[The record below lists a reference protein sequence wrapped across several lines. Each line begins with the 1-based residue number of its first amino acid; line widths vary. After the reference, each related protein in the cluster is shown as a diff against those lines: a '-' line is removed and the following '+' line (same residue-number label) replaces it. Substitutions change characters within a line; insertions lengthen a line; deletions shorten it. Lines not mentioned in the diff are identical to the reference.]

1 MRPAR
6 PRVMPAIALAALL
19 LILLPGVA
27 AQVFVDRPAIAFPG
41 REISGPVGAFMRVE
55 TVDTER
61 APLVDGWFLAGYDT
75 LVNLSVQNSL
85 SESWNGSFRI
95 NVTGATATPD
105 VVAIDVPPG
114 SVAGV
119 TFAVRAEDIGLV
131 EIRAE
136 SIDAFAPGGEPLD
149 AFLDGPALLVPSVRF
164 TDPPPSAQ
172 EAEEGF
178 ELVDVFGGTRSPWQ
192 SYVRVAGGEA
202 VRSRLEVRNDLLVTT
217 PAFRLTLEGG
227 KEVGPIEVR
236 ALEPGQS
243 VTVELPD
250 FVPVEDFGGGG
261 RGYFGPMGRFEMRA
275 VGTFA
280 LAGTERRVHLSGYEV
295 ESGAVSDLTPTSL
308 LVDVQS
314 GLAIELLVPKD
325 PVLGAPTRVKVNLSN
340 EGSTVQRGTLV
351 VTLQTP
357 GALFYE
363 VQGPESKGIPLD
375 LAPGERTSDAVEFTP
390 RVTGQ
395 WSVSTIFRS
404 GEGYGYGGGGGS
416 FEVEGPVTIRIE
428 QQGVVYAR
436 IGEPVRVELTVD
448 TEKPLQDAKLRVT
461 TGQGYYSNDARATG
475 GEFRSGLTHRLLGV
489 DNPSATLGTLR
500 PGGTVNTS
508 LVLVGRASG
517 SYPVVP
523 YVLAEGFA
531 YTSKPVATHP
541 SEPQPFYGGPFGGTL
556 SLAVQPRPVPTA
568 FALAPLTAALALFVG
583 VWTLRTRF
591 VK

>member
-1 MRPAR
+1 MR
-6 PRVMPAIALAALL
+6 VAILVAM
-19 LILLPGVA
+19 LIFVAPGVT
-27 AQVFVDRPAIAFPG
+27 AQFMGERVSIAVPG
-41 REISGPVGAFMRVE
+41 GMEVMGPVGAFLRME
-55 TVDTER
+55 TVDTQR
-61 APLVDGWFLAGYDT
+61 APLIDAWFLAGHDT
-75 LVNLSVQNSL
+75 IVNLSVQNSL
-85 SESWNGSFRI
+85 MESWNGSFRI

-105 VVAIDVPPG
+105 VLALEVPPG
-114 SVAGV
+114 SVLGV
-119 TFAVRAEDIGLV
+119 TFAVRAEDMGAV
-131 EIRAE
+131 SVRAE
-136 SIDAFAPGGEPLD
+136 SIDAFAPGGEPLS
-149 AFLDGPALLVPSVRF
+149 AVLEAPALIVPSVRF
-164 TDPPPSAQ
+164 IDPPPSSQ
-172 EAEEGF
+172 GTEEGF
-178 ELVDVFGGTRSPWQ
+178 ELVDIYGGTRNPWQ
-192 SYVRVAGGEA
+192 SYLRVAGGEG

-217 PAFRLTLEGG
+217 PGFRIMLEGA
-227 KEVGPIEVR
+227 KEVGPVEVG
-236 ALEPGQS
+236 ALEPGRS
-243 VTVELPD
+243 TTIDLPE
-250 FVPVEDFGGGG
+250 FVPVEDFGGGRG
-261 RGYFGPMGRFEMRA
+261 GYFGPMGRFEMRA

-280 LAGTERRVHLSGYEV
+280 LAGTERRVHLSDYSIEN
-295 ESGAVSDLTPTSL
+295 GAVDDLTPASL

-340 EGSTVQRGTLV
+340 EGATVQRGTLI

-363 VQGPESKGIPLD
+363 VQGPESKSIPLD

-395 WSVSTIFRS
+395 WSVQTVFRS
-404 GEGYGYGGGGGS
+404 GEGFGYGGGGGA
-416 FEVEGPVTIRIE
+416 FNVDGPVTIRVE

-461 TGQGYYSNDARATG
+461 TGQGYYSNDAYAAG

-489 DNPSATLGTLR
+489 ENPSATLGTLR
-500 PGGTVNTS
+500 PGGTINTS
-508 LVLVGRASG
+508 LVLVGRSSG

-531 YTSKPVATHP
+531 YTSKPVEFDP
-541 SEPQPFYGGPFGGTL
+541 NMPYMSYGPYGAGL
-556 SLAVQPRPVPTA
+556 SLAVQPRPVPAA
-568 FALAPLTAALALFVG
+568 FALAPLTAALGLFVG